1 MCRLLS
7 DQKKSSFSLFL
18 TLQEDQWRRGA
29 VGEQVLHLSPQSRP
43 PPPPSQSRRKP
54 CTRQSSCWEEVG
66 QRRPLLSSLIL
77 NCWVKQEGAYHHQKG
92 SRQFFAFQPL
102 ERSLVPNNSVF
113 SDNDDILYRLL
124 FDSEL
129 VVCNFYLVRKDNG
142 VFFNHFVAGVKKTTM
157 NYWEESIGS
166 VKTIG

>member
-7 DQKKSSFSLFL
+7 DQKKSSYSLFL

-43 PPPPSQSRRKP
+43 PPPTSQSRRKP

-124 FDSEL
+124 FDMNWLCAISTLLGRTMASFLIILLL
-129 VVCNFYLVRKDNG
+129 VL
-142 VFFNHFVAGVKKTTM
+142 KKQLWIT
-157 NYWEESIGS
+157 EKKVLE
-166 VKTIG
+166 V